1 MGFKY
6 KRPLKTGDIF
16 VRYYPRNIIQARC
29 LCLCD
34 GDKTRRRTNKTLEFK
49 FKCLV
54 LYSTWAWAYPEN
66 TKVDIWLS
74 RGDFD
79 PNAILDRR
87 VGFVIEHSL
96 PPETKENNQ
105 KESS

>member
-1 MGFKY
+1 MGLRY

-16 VRYYPRNIIQARC
+16 ASHGVDLKVHLRY

-34 GDKTRRRTNKTLEFK
+34 GDKTRKTAFNVETVFK

-54 LYSTWAWAYPEN
+54 LYSDLYWIREN
-66 TKVDIWLS
+66 SKVNVWLTL
-74 RGDFD
+74 GDFLSV
-79 PNAILDRR
+79 PGRNSKWR
-87 VGFVIEHSL
+87 VEHSL
-96 PPETKENNQ
+96 APETKENNQ